1 MCVLWGRHRA
11 MRDDTDHD
19 ALVPKLQRLLASL
32 TREQR
37 ELIVVLARSICRA
50 ADTPVRRSSMF
61 VALAEGDAGRVDDM
75 ARREART
82 ALASRRRT

>member
-1 MCVLWGRHRA
+1 VLGVRHRA

-37 ELIVVLARSICRA
+37 ELIVVLARSLCRA
-50 ADTPVRRSSMF
+50 ADSPVRRASMF
-61 VALAEGDAGRVDDM
+61 VPVAEGDAGSVDDI
-75 ARREART
+75 ARREARA
-82 ALASRRRT
+82 ALAPRRRP